1 MTTRAKFEVTKVS
14 EFGYD
19 GKHQVISRIKKH
31 VPANTADPDDGSVIR
46 YERVEFEPTDIPVR
60 EITLSAV
67 HSGSEEN
74 RSFATATP
82 SGSITFQLNNPA
94 LADEFK
100 PGQSY
105 YVDFTPAS

>member
-14 EFGYD
+14 EFGYS
-19 GKHQVISRIKKH
+19 GSRQEIQKIVESSPSYKK
-31 VPANTADPDDGSVIR
+31 
-46 YERVEFEPTDIPVR
+46 YESTGIPLR
-60 EITLSAV
+60 EITLTAV
-67 HSGSEEN
+67 YGGSKEN
-74 RSFATATP
+74 ESFATATP